1 MDIYSW
7 SGMWGALY
15 PNPNSNP
22 QLFVTMLYK
31 CIFVQMVVES
41 DGDLFNFQEHEGL
54 VLSPTQHLIIIEV
67 LGIFGVK
74 PKYNML
80 HELWIS

>member
-1 MDIYSW
+1 
-7 SGMWGALY
+7 
-15 PNPNSNP
+15 
-22 QLFVTMLYK
+22 
-31 CIFVQMVVES
+31 
-41 DGDLFNFQEHEGL
+41 L